1 MKAARRQ
8 YLLAATLAG
17 CAAAAHAQEPPD
29 LLAPER
35 VEKGRALFSESCSYC
50 HGEDGIGGESGA
62 PSLQGRKDVTAAE
75 LFETIAKGRIN
86 GMNIMPAWGDSLTE
100 EQRWTLVGFIRS
112 MLHRGR

>member
-1 MKAARRQ
+1 MKARRQ
-8 YLLAATLAG
+8 WLLAISLAACTG
-17 CAAAAHAQEPPD
+17 AGLAEEPPD

-35 VEKGRALFSESCSYC
+35 VEKGRTLFSESCSYC

-62 PSLQGRKDVTAAE
+62 PSLQGRKDLTAAE
-75 LFETIAKGRIN
+75 LFETISKGRIN
-86 GMNIMPAWGDSLTE
+86 GMNIMPAWGDALTD